1 MDRPAGLR
9 EEHLCLAW
17 ERQMVQPG
25 RLLAGGDHVQVV
37 FPGRR
42 CGDPGPDFRDAVLAL
57 PDARLWRGDVEVHLE
72 RAGWEAHGHGAN
84 PAYDRVIL
92 HVTWAEAEPVVNSA
106 GVAVPA
112 LALATCLAVA
122 PETLAAMPVRQ
133 LPPPGTSCP
142 CAVSDAQ
149 APALPAFLQEQGM
162 ARLAARAALM
172 AADAAVVGYDQAF
185 WSALLRGLGYQRNVT
200 PFLQLARVV
209 PWSVATANAGRPT
222 RREDVTALLLGAAGL
237 LESPPRV
244 LPPADE
250 LARQAYRERWRAVR
264 AHCADRP
271 LGRSEWTLAAVRPDN
286 MPARR
291 IAAGAGLVL
300 AYAAG
305 LGDALRAIVAEGDR
319 PCSLSVGDDP
329 FWSTRADFGRVV
341 GPDPVSLLGAARERE
356 LLVNAVLP
364 GVLAMA
370 RDRGDGPLEQAVY
383 RRYAR
388 LGAAGSNQISRHM
401 LRTIGAPASV
411 MKTAAAE
418 QGLLHLYH
426 QWCRERRCWECPL
439 PGAFDALTRLPGGSG
454 DTSVKEALA

>member
-9 EEHLCLAW
+9 EEHLCLVW
-17 ERQMVQPG
+17 ERQMVRPE
-25 RLLAGGDHVQVV
+25 RLLAGGDRLQVV

-42 CGDPGPDFRDAVLAL
+42 CGDPGPDFRDAVIAL
-57 PDARLWRGDVEVHLE
+57 PDARLWRGDVEVHLD
-72 RAGWEAHGHGAN
+72 RAGWQAHGHSAN
-84 PAYDRVIL
+84 AAYDRVIL
-92 HVTWAEAEPVVNSA
+92 HVTWAEAAPVVSSA
-106 GVAVPA
+106 GVTIPA

-122 PETLAAMPVRQ
+122 PEVLAAMPVRR
-133 LPPPGTSCP
+133 LPPPGASCP
-142 CAVSDAQ
+142 CAVADAHV
-149 APALPAFLQEQGM
+149 PALPAFLQEQGM
-162 ARLAARAALM
+162 ARLAARAALI

-209 PWSVATANAGRPT
+209 PWSVATAIAGRGT
-222 RREDVTALLLGAAGL
+222 WRQELTALLLGAAGL
-237 LESPPRV
+237 LETPSRT

-250 LARQAYRERWRAVR
+250 LARQAYRARWQALR
-264 AHCADRP
+264 AHCAERP
-271 LGRSEWTLAAVRPDN
+271 LGRSDWTRAAVRPDN

-291 IAAGAGLVL
+291 IAAAAGLVL

-305 LGDALRAIVAEGDR
+305 LGDALCTLVATGDQ
-319 PCSLSVGDDP
+319 PCVLSVGDDP

-341 GPDPVSLLGAARERE
+341 GPEPVSLLGAARERE

-370 RDRGDGPLEQAVY
+370 HDQGNAALEQAVY

-388 LGAAGSNQISRHM
+388 LGPAGSNQITRHM
-401 LRTIGAPASV
+401 LRTIGAPARVSR
-411 MKTAAAE
+411 TAAAE

-439 PGAFDALTRLPGGSG
+439 PSAFDALTRLPTGSA
-454 DTSVKEALA
+454 DTRVKEALA